1 MARTMWSPGILWI
14 CGARLEV
21 SGIDNIDRSCS
32 YIFVSNHLSFL
43 DIPILFRVI
52 PVNLY
57 FVAKEEI
64 KKMPFVGWYMWAT
77 GMIFIDRANRDKAFQ
92 SLKRAGKLIRNGKNV
107 IMFPEGTRSKD
118 GHVSQFKKGPFVL
131 ASESD
136 LPVIPI
142 ALSGPEKIVP
152 ANAWTVNPGTVKVEI
167 GKSYQK
173 NSSESLNDFIAGVR
187 SEMIG
192 LKGDLV
198 RS

>member
-118 GHVSQFKKGPFVL
+118 GEISQFKKGPFVL

-152 ANAWTVNPGTVKVEI
+152 ANAWTVNPGPVKVEI
-167 GKSYQK
+167 GKSHQK
-173 NSSESLNDFIAGVR
+173 DPSESLNDFIAGVR